1 MRGRVP
7 LRPLTEVADAAVRV
21 FTDKGFRA
29 AGISDVAKAL
39 GLSHGALYTYV
50 QSKHALLYLALT
62 RALRPA
68 ALDELPVPVADPQ
81 PEQLVALAEAWLHTQ
96 AGLPLLALA
105 AAGPGTEPA
114 ADELGGVIDELYEF
128 IERNQQTITLVERC
142 ATELP
147 ELGQWY
153 FVQQRRTMIENL
165 GAYLGA
171 RIAAGRLR
179 EVPDV
184 AVATRFV
191 VETIAWFAMHRN
203 GDPDSAML
211 DDDACRRTVR
221 HLLLTAFLPG

>member
-7 LRPLTEVADAAVRV
+7 LRPLAEIADAAVRV
-21 FTDKGFRA
+21 FTDKGFRP

-50 QSKHALLYLALT
+50 QSKHALLHLALVH
-62 RALRPA
+62 ALQPDA
-68 ALDELPVPVADPQ
+68 VQALAIPVADPR
-81 PEQLVALAEAWLHTQ
+81 PEQVVALVDTWIRAQ
-96 AGLPLLALA
+96 AGLPLLTQA
-105 AAGPGTEPA
+105 AAGPGSQAA
-114 ADELGGVIDELYEF
+114 ADELGGVVDELYEF
-128 IERNQQTITLVERC
+128 IEHHQRALTLVERC
-142 ATELP
+142 AGELP

-171 RIAAGRLR
+171 RIDAGRLR

-184 AVATRFV
+184 PASARFV
-191 VETIAWFAMHRN
+191 VETIAWFAWHRN
-203 GDPDSAML
+203 GDPDSAEL

-221 HLLLTAFLPG
+221 QLLLTAFLPE

>member
-29 AGISDVAKAL
+29 AGISDVAKVL

-50 QSKHALLYLALT
+50 QSKHALLYLALV

-68 ALDELPVPVADPQ
+68 AMDTLAVPVPDPRQ
-81 PEQLVALAEAWLHTQ
+81 EQLVALAEAWLHTQ
-96 AGLPLLALA
+96 AGLPLLARA
-105 AAGPGTEPA
+105 AAGPGAQTA
-114 ADELGGVIDELYEF
+114 ADELGGVVDELYEF

-153 FVQQRRTMIENL
+153 FVQQRRTMIEQL
-165 GAYLGA
+165 GAYLAAG
-171 RIAAGRLR
+171 IAAGRLR

-211 DDDACRRTVR
+211 DDDACRSTVR
-221 HLLLTAFLPG
+221 QLLLTAFLPG